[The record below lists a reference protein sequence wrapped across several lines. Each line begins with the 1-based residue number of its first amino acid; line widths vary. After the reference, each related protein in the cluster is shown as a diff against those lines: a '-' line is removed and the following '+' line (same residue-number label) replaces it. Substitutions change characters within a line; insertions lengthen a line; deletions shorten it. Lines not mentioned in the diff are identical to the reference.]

1 MSGTLSERNRRFRE
15 KLIDTL
21 PEVCTER
28 AVIWTE
34 VFREH
39 EELQPITK
47 AAIAFRETLRRM
59 TIFIGEDDL
68 IVGNQGSSLRATTL
82 NPIVNT
88 WFVDELDKFE
98 LRDGSKFRI
107 TEENKAIA
115 RELVSYWKGRNVY
128 EQTLAVLPELTK
140 ENMDAVVFTC
150 GYTLSKGCGH
160 WLLGINNVLKYGF
173 SGLEAQARQQLEQCD
188 FADETGVDKIP
199 FYQAVIM
206 SCQAVKEFADRYA
219 ALAAQQAEKAQGK
232 RREELLRI
240 AKICSKVPYEKP
252 ESFYEAVQTVFF
264 VQLLTQIESD
274 GTGISLGRLDRMLQ
288 PYYDKDI
295 ADGSLTKEEAEELL
309 DNLWLKIAT
318 IIQIWNEED
327 SKAFG
332 GHPISQAI
340 TLGGYDEDGNDGTCE
355 LSYMMLDTTARV
367 HMAQPS
373 ICCRVNKKTPEEFL
387 MKCAETIREGLGMPA
402 MYNDDVAVPSL
413 IGRGIDPKDAR
424 GGFGVIGCVE
434 MGIQGKLCGFT
445 NSGYF
450 NLAKAFEIM
459 LHNGVDPQSGKQL
472 AKPRG
477 DVCSIGSYEEFEE
490 TFLQYMDEMVMHEV
504 RVTNVV
510 NTYHA
515 RVAPLPFVSALT
527 DDCIARGIE
536 VQSGGAEYNYDGIQG
551 VGFADVIDGLAAVEQ
566 LVYQEKK
573 LSMDRLMAALDHD
586 FEGYEDVLLMLRK
599 DVVKYGNNDERTN
612 RIANKLASRFAQT
625 IGSCKNPRGGFFIPG
640 MYSNSANV
648 PLGAVVGAL
657 PNGRRAFAPIAEA
670 CSPSHGSEKCGP
682 TQAALS
688 VASIDHVQFTNG
700 TQYNQKYHPS
710 ALRGQEGLHALCGLI
725 QAFFARGGYHIQFNV
740 VSSEVL
746 KQAQKNPE
754 QYKDLVVRVA
764 GYTAFFVDLNV
775 DIQNDII
782 DRTEMDFGV

>member
-1 MSGTLSERNRRFRE
+1 MKGALTERNRRFRE
-15 KLIDTL
+15 RLIDTV

-39 EELQPITK
+39 EDLQPITK
-47 AAIAFRETLRRM
+47 AALAFRETLRRM
-59 TIFIGEDDL
+59 TIFINEDEL

-98 LRDGSKFRI
+98 KRDGSRFVI
-107 TEENKAIA
+107 SEENKIIA
-115 RELVSYWKGRNVY
+115 RELATYWKGRNVY

-173 SGLEAQARQQLEQCD
+173 RGLEEQAKQQLAQCD
-188 FADETGVDKIP
+188 YADATGVDKIP
-199 FYQAVIM
+199 FYEAVIM

-219 ALAAQQAEKAQGK
+219 ALAKQQAQTQQGK

-240 AKICSKVPYEKP
+240 AEICSKVPYEKP
-252 ESFYEAVQTVFF
+252 GTFYEAVQTVYF

-274 GTGISLGRLDRMLQ
+274 GTGISMGRLDRMLQ

-295 ADGSLTKEEAEELL
+295 AAGRLTKAEAEELL

-355 LSYMMLDTTARV
+355 LSYMMLDTTVRV
-367 HMAQPS
+367 HMPQPS
-373 ICCRVNKKTPEEFL
+373 LCCRVNKKTPNEFL
-387 MKCAETIREGLGMPA
+387 MKCAEAIREGLGMPA

-413 IGRGIDPKDAR
+413 IHCGIDPKDAR
-424 GGFGVIGCVE
+424 GGYGVIGCVE

-450 NLAKAFEIM
+450 NLAKAMEIM
-459 LHNGVDPQSGKQL
+459 LHNGVDPQNGKQL
-472 AKPRG
+472 AKARG
-477 DVCSIGSYEEFEE
+477 DVRNIATYDEFEE

-551 VGFADVIDGLAAVEQ
+551 VGYADVIDGLAAIEQ

-573 LSMDRLMAALDHD
+573 LTMDRLMDALDHN

-612 RIANKLASRFAQT
+612 RIARKLSSRFSKT
-625 IGSCKNPRGGFFIPG
+625 ICACKSPRGGFFISG

-688 VASIDHVQFTNG
+688 VASIDHKLFTNG

-710 ALRGQEGLHALCGLI
+710 ALKGEEGLQALCGLI
-725 QAFFARGGYHIQFNV
+725 RAFFECGGYHIQFNV
-740 VSSEVL
+740 VSSDVL
-746 KQAQKNPE
+746 KRAQKNPE

-764 GYTAFFVDLNV
+764 GYTAFFVDLNE

>member
-39 EELQPITK
+39 EDLQPITK

-88 WFVDELDKFE
+88 WFVDYLDKFE

-295 ADGSLTKEEAEELL
+295 ADGSLTKEDAEELL

-402 MYNDDVAVPSL
+402 MYNDDVAIPSL
-413 IGRGIDPKDAR
+413 IGRGIEPKDAR
-424 GGFGVIGCVE
+424 GGYGVIGCVE

-472 AKPRG
+472 AKARG
-477 DVCSIGSYEEFEE
+477 DVRSIDSYEEFEE

-515 RVAPLPFVSALT
+515 RIAPLPFVSALT

-551 VGFADVIDGLAAVEQ
+551 VGFADVIDGLAAIQQ

-573 LSMDRLMAALDHD
+573 LTMDRLMAALDHN
-586 FEGYEDVLLMLRK
+586 FEGYEDILLMLRK

-612 RIANKLASRFAQT
+612 RIADKLASRFAQT

-710 ALRGQEGLHALCGLI
+710 ALRGQEGLQALCGLI
-725 QAFFARGGYHIQFNV
+725 RAFFERGGYHIQFNV

-746 KQAQKNPE
+746 KQAQKNPD

>member
-39 EELQPITK
+39 EDLQPITK

-173 SGLEAQARQQLEQCD
+173 SGLEAQARQQLERCD

-477 DVCSIGSYEEFEE
+477 DVCSISSYEEFEE

-515 RVAPLPFVSALT
+515 RIAPLPFVSALT
-527 DDCIARGIE
+527 DDCITRGIE

-573 LSMDRLMAALDHD
+573 LTMNRLMAALDHN

-612 RIANKLASRFAQT
+612 RIADKLASRFAQT

-710 ALRGQEGLHALCGLI
+710 ALRGHEGLHALCGLI
-725 QAFFARGGYHIQFNV
+725 RAFFERGGYHIQFNV

>member
-206 SCQAVKEFADRYA
+206 SCQAVKEFAERYA

-274 GTGISLGRLDRMLQ
+274 GTGISLAAPLDEKNPVPSCRNADA
-288 PYYDKDI
+288 PYHEGQYVLTV
-295 ADGSLTKEEAEELL
+295 DGFLVSGNVTVEEAAVLDTGFAHSDHNPVSLT
-309 DNLWLKIAT
+309 
-318 IIQIWNEED
+318 
-327 SKAFG
+327 F
-332 GHPISQAI
+332 
-340 TLGGYDEDGNDGTCE
+340 TLN
-355 LSYMMLDTTARV
+355 
-367 HMAQPS
+367 
-373 ICCRVNKKTPEEFL
+373 
-387 MKCAETIREGLGMPA
+387 
-402 MYNDDVAVPSL
+402 
-413 IGRGIDPKDAR
+413 
-424 GGFGVIGCVE
+424 
-434 MGIQGKLCGFT
+434 
-445 NSGYF
+445 
-450 NLAKAFEIM
+450 
-459 LHNGVDPQSGKQL
+459 
-472 AKPRG
+472 
-477 DVCSIGSYEEFEE
+477 
-490 TFLQYMDEMVMHEV
+490 
-504 RVTNVV
+504 
-510 NTYHA
+510 
-515 RVAPLPFVSALT
+515 
-527 DDCIARGIE
+527 
-536 VQSGGAEYNYDGIQG
+536 
-551 VGFADVIDGLAAVEQ
+551 
-566 LVYQEKK
+566 
-573 LSMDRLMAALDHD
+573 
-586 FEGYEDVLLMLRK
+586 
-599 DVVKYGNNDERTN
+599 
-612 RIANKLASRFAQT
+612 
-625 IGSCKNPRGGFFIPG
+625 
-640 MYSNSANV
+640 
-648 PLGAVVGAL
+648 
-657 PNGRRAFAPIAEA
+657 
-670 CSPSHGSEKCGP
+670 
-682 TQAALS
+682 
-688 VASIDHVQFTNG
+688 
-700 TQYNQKYHPS
+700 
-710 ALRGQEGLHALCGLI
+710 
-725 QAFFARGGYHIQFNV
+725 
-740 VSSEVL
+740 
-746 KQAQKNPE
+746 
-754 QYKDLVVRVA
+754 A
-764 GYTAFFVDLNV
+764 G
-775 DIQNDII
+775 
-782 DRTEMDFGV
+782 